1 MEVKAKSK
9 NLKIKVPNATAFK
22 FKTSG
27 DLPKLHQNC
36 IFVGARG
43 SGKGVAMSNMI
54 RMFQQDGNMDRV
66 LVISPTFLSNKEILK
81 DLKID
86 PEDVFDPDDKECI
99 QKIRD
104 LVQSEVND
112 LEQYS
117 SEMKLYKQ
125 FQKKLESSEFI
136 SDDMLEAFYRDGD
149 FKPPQH
155 RWGGREPVLALIVD
169 DCQGSDLFRS
179 RKFQNMVIRHRH
191 EGQFKKGGALGLSL
205 FICLQNYKSQ
215 NGCPRSI
222 RNNVTSLVLFKTK
235 DKKTLDEVAEEVA
248 GEIAP
253 EIFMEV
259 YERAI
264 QGEHDFLF
272 IDLHKKPEH
281 PSMFRRN
288 FDTFL
293 MPP

>member
-1 MEVKAKSK
+1 MEVKARSK
-9 NLKIKVPNATAFK
+9 NLKIKVPNASAFR
-22 FKTSG
+22 FKTSP

-43 SGKGVAMSNMI
+43 SGKGVAMSNLI
-54 RMFQQDGNMDRV
+54 RMFQEDGNMDRV
-66 LVISPTFLSNKEILK
+66 LVISPTFLSNREILK

-86 PEDVFDPDDKECI
+86 PEDVFDPDDKECV

-104 LVQSEVND
+104 IIQSEVND
-112 LEQYS
+112 LEQYQA
-117 SEMKLYKQ
+117 ELKLYKL
-125 FQKKLESSEFI
+125 FQKKLESSDFI
-136 SDDMLEAFYRDGD
+136 SDEMLEAFYHDGD
-149 FKPPQH
+149 FKPPEH
-155 RWGGREPVLALIVD
+155 RWGGREPVMGLIVD
-169 DCQGSDLFRS
+169 DSQGSDLFRN

-191 EGQFKKGGALGLSL
+191 EGQFKKGGALGISL
-205 FICLQNYKSQ
+205 FICVQNYKAQ

-222 RNNVTSLVLFKTK
+222 RNNVTSLCLFKTK
-235 DKKTLDEVAEEVA
+235 DKKTLEEVADEVA

-253 EIFMEV
+253 EIFMDV
-259 YERAI
+259 YERAV

-288 FDTFL
+288 FDTYL
-293 MPP
+293 NI